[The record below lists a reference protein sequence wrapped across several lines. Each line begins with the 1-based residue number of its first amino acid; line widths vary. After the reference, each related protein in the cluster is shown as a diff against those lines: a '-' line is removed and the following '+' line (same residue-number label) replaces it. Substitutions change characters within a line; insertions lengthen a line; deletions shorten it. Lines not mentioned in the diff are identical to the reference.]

1 MSVLPGNPAALADYA
16 DAYVTSA
23 SRISA
28 AADDLRALA
37 YESTARSIDG
47 IRERTSQV
55 ARDLDR
61 VHERYYG
68 TASALSEYAVSL
80 KAAHDRADAGE
91 LNEARYNASAASAG
105 LDLLLSERRLTQL
118 EEADA
123 PAGTISTAES
133 DVTTLRRLAA
143 NREAAADDAR
153 AEIEAAR
160 RAMEDAAQVAISKIN
175 TAIDATNEGFWDK
188 VGEFFDDIGDFLADI
203 AGWVG
208 DFLADVYKELLRVM
222 STVVALLGAAIILL
236 LVYSLLAMIP
246 VIGPMIAVAVT
257 VLLAGFLLGSVLSD
271 VLKPTPNVGPHE
283 LTDQERSARAGQP
296 EDLAGALA
304 DAGFVD
310 GLGKSYDDN
319 GNPISVDETVISVT
333 RVVDAD
339 GTVRWRVA
347 LPSTQEWLSRLNGDQ
362 GGVHD
367 LDSNLALMLTP
378 AMRSQYERAVL
389 EAMQQAGVGADDPVM
404 LIGFS
409 QGGIMAG
416 TLAAYNNDYNW
427 SAVVAAGAP
436 IDHMPIPDSTSV
448 VSVQHDGDPVP
459 RLDTIVTVG
468 TDGYAQQRPNWT
480 TIHAESPDA
489 HLGVH
494 GIHNAKAYDETLGS
508 HIGEVPGGTV
518 DDLDAYFVGDDDSYG
533 YEQNYYGWSE
543 D

>member
-23 SRISA
+23 SRIST

-91 LNEARYNASAASAG
+91 LNEAKYNAGAASAEF
-105 LDLLLSERRLTQL
+105 DLLLTERRLTQL

-123 PAGTISTAES
+123 PAGNISSAES
-133 DVTTLRRLAA
+133 EVASVRARAA
-143 NREAAADDAR
+143 RMDSAAADAR

-160 RAMEDAAQVAISKIN
+160 RAMEDAAQVAIAKIN

-188 VGEFFDDIGDFLADI
+188 VGEFFDDIGDFLGDI
-203 AGWVG
+203 GKWVG
-208 DFLADVYKELLRVM
+208 DFLADVYKELQRLM
-222 STVVALLGAAIILL
+222 ATVIALLGVAIILL
-236 LVYSLLAMIP
+236 LVYSLLALIP

-271 VLKPTPNVGPHE
+271 VLKPTPAVGKHE
-283 LTDQERSARAGQP
+283 LTESERRSTSGQP
-296 EDLAGALA
+296 SGLAGAVS
-304 DAGFVD
+304 DAGRVD
-310 GLGKSYDDN
+310 TLGKTFDDN
-319 GNPISVDETVISVT
+319 GDLVSVDETVIGVT
-333 RVVDAD
+333 KVVDAD

-378 AMRSQYERAVL
+378 ALRSQYERAVL

-404 LIGFS
+404 LVGFS

-416 TLAAYNNDYNW
+416 SLAAYNNDYNW
-427 SAVVAAGAP
+427 TAVVAAGAP
-436 IDHMPIPDSTSV
+436 IDHMPIPSSVSV
-448 VSVQHDGDPVP
+448 VSVQHNGDPVTI
-459 RLDTIVTVG
+459 LDSIITVG
-468 TDGYAQQRPNWT
+468 TDGYSQNKPNWT
-480 TIHAESPDA
+480 TIETDSPDA
-489 HLGVH
+489 ELGVH
-494 GIHNAKAYDETLGS
+494 GIHNAKAYHETLGNQVDQ
-508 HIGEVPGGTV
+508 VPDGTV
-518 DDLDAYFVGDDDSYG
+518 DELDRFFAGDENTYG
-533 YEQNYYGWSE
+533 FEQSYYGWSE
-543 D
+543 

>member
-16 DAYVTSA
+16 DAYVRSA

-28 AADDLRALA
+28 AADELRGLA
-37 YESTARSIDG
+37 YESTARSLEG
-47 IRERTSQV
+47 IRERSSQV

-80 KAAHDRADAGE
+80 KTAHDRADDAE
-91 LNEARYNASAASAG
+91 IDAAKYASSAAGAEF
-105 LDLLLSERRLTQL
+105 DLLLAERRLTQY

-123 PAGTISTAES
+123 PAGNISAAE
-133 DVTTLRRLAA
+133 
-143 NREAAADDAR
+143 REVASVRARAGRMDAAAEDAR

-160 RAMEDAAQVAISKIN
+160 AAMEQAAQTAIDKIN

-188 VGEFFDDIGDFLADI
+188 VGEFFDDIGDFLGDI
-203 AGWVG
+203 GKWVG
-208 DFLADVYKELLRVM
+208 DFLADVYKELQRLM
-222 STVVALLGAAIILL
+222 ATVIALLGVAIILL
-236 LVYSLLAMIP
+236 LVYSLLALIP
-246 VIGPMIAVAVT
+246 VIGPMIAMAVT

-271 VLKPTPNVGPHE
+271 ILKPTPAVGKHE
-283 LTDQERSARAGQP
+283 LTESERGSTYGYP
-296 EDLAGALA
+296 SGLAGAVS
-304 DAGFVD
+304 DAGRVD
-310 GLGKSYDDN
+310 TLGKTFDDN
-319 GNPISVDETVISVT
+319 GDLVSVDETVIGVT
-333 RVVDAD
+333 KVVDAD

-378 AMRSQYERAVL
+378 ALRSQYERAVL

-416 TLAAYNNDYNW
+416 SLAAYNNDYNW
-427 SAVVAAGAP
+427 TAVVAAGAP
-436 IDHMPIPDSTSV
+436 IDHMPIPSSVSV
-448 VSVQHDGDPVP
+448 VSVQHNGDPVTI
-459 RLDTIVTVG
+459 LDSIITVG
-468 TDGYAQQRPNWT
+468 TDGYSQNEPNWT
-480 TIHAESPDA
+480 TIETDSPDA

-494 GIHNAKAYDETLGS
+494 GIHNAEAYHQTLLDQVDQ
-508 HIGEVPGGTV
+508 VPDGTV
-518 DDLDAYFVGDDDSYG
+518 DELDRFFAGDENTYG
-533 YEQNYYGWSE
+533 FEQNYYGWSE
-543 D
+543 